1 MGKALDLLEHAYS
14 IYDSHDWQRL
24 EQEYDTVFREGAVI
38 ENPFG
43 RFQGREIFPLWQG
56 MQAAFPNVRH
66 EIVSSVEQGDSLV
79 VVEGRWIGDHTGP
92 LRMPD
97 GSEVPPTGRPLD
109 LPYAHVA
116 ELVGGRF
123 SSWRVYFD
131 TAAMM
136 QQLGLMPEPAHA

>member
-1 MGKALDLLEHAYS
+1 MGKGLDLMKRAYE

-24 EQEYDTVFREGAVI
+24 EDEYDSVFSEGAVI
-38 ENPFG
+38 QNSFG

-66 EIVSSVEQGDSLV
+66 EIDSSIEQGETV

-97 GSEVPPTGRPLD
+97 GSEIPATGKHMSLE
-109 LPYAHVA
+109 YAHVA
-116 ELVGGRF
+116 QLEGDRF
-123 SSWRVYFD
+123 SSWHVYFD
-131 TAAMM
+131 THAMM
-136 QQLGLMPEPAHA
+136 EQLGLVPEPAAA